1 MLFSVEDRYMMYYD
15 LLLDVDLSGCRKQLQ
30 IKKGEVDSRTIRIE
44 LCRGT
49 FPVVLDPKRH
59 WAMIKGIKA
68 DKTVLVNPGT
78 ITNEGKIEYAL
89 GSQDAAAVGNS
100 WYEVMVIDTDGDNPR
115 VLYSAQWKIEVGE
128 ELVEDG
134 KITSTNEYGA
144 LTAAIKKIDD
154 SIHVL
159 ARFSEGKK
167 ELSTSNGA
175 TAYEEVL
182 NVKNNPGLQ
191 VLITDTNAKNLNA
204 GYYTEKDGK
213 KTLIASTEEVPY
225 LIPYDSSDDSVGFW
239 INGSGTI
246 EITYAIVQRMT
257 IDEYARYMFKEVSTK
272 AEKLIEDGFMLEI
285 EQGGEVVR
293 INLKDYIRKINGKI
307 DEQIQEMEKTKD
319 SAINRIEKT
328 ANDAITTVENT
339 KEEAVSNVD
348 NAKNVAMS
356 LFYFEEQDINTTNAT
371 PQYKVKAPL
380 LKIKV
385 SSSNIKINY
394 YNKYYYLIDSQTFAG
409 SIDEI
414 IDLRQHADVEYISIL
429 TGTPSTA
436 KIIWLG
442 TAIAELY
449 RIEQEDHSLIAE
461 ANAKV
466 EINKQYLEQA
476 EEQAQIAINAAT
488 VASENA
494 DKAKASEDNAAQSEA
509 NSSTNATNAS
519 YASKNANISAQ
530 KAQSNLNDIVDKVE
544 EFDQKRIDSIAEIKT
559 ATSNA
564 KQELNDNADSLREAI
579 VNAADTKKEEINQ
592 KGLEVLQSIP
602 EEFSKVVSSTLIKP
616 TESGTEMMLTDSS
629 DMNIQELHLFGRTEQ
644 KTTKGIQLLDLS
656 SMKSGTGDGLT
667 YTNRGDGSVQVSGTA
682 TSQVGN
688 IWFKGKYDTNSEK
701 LTTLLTLEAGKKY
714 YIKDC
719 ILFEGVTNINTQ
731 TEVIEV
737 SAEEYPEGRRITGIR
752 NPRQVVGKTYNEVIY
767 PLIAESSTAV
777 EWEEYTGGQ
786 PSPSPDYL
794 QEMSCVK
801 NPTVSAAGKNLL
813 PNNAKN
819 KTIRNLIYTVN
830 EDKSISVKGT
840 YKVGKDVTE
849 SDIYLFGTF
858 NDEGQYVYI
867 PKGRYSINTISVP
880 RGIYIARE
888 KTKGPIITTE
898 NIIKTLSEQ
907 DCYFYSWIFRITK
920 DGTYN
925 STIYPQLEKGNM
937 STEYEEYK
945 EIQST
950 QLTCELNGIDD
961 VKDELI
967 VRADGTG
974 QLIQRIYRIKDYIFP
989 LSSAGKDDTAQKTVL
1004 YYSRI
1009 VGAPIALATNF
1020 EQERVM
1026 CNKLRWAQHNIWGN
1040 AVNDKPYLIEIYST
1054 SESLPPQMV
1063 IRVPKDIDVEEFVDS
1078 GLDIQY
1084 KIKEPIVTDLSAE
1097 EVQKILNLRTNKP
1110 NTTIWNDQNA
1120 EMQVTYVAD
1129 TKSYIDNK
1137 FKELSN
1143 AIVASASEAE

>member
-1 MLFSVEDRYMMYYD
+1 M
-15 LLLDVDLSGCRKQLQ
+15 
-30 IKKGEVDSRTIRIE
+30 
-44 LCRGT
+44 
-49 FPVVLDPKRH
+49 
-59 WAMIKGIKA
+59 
-68 DKTVLVNPGT
+68 
-78 ITNEGKIEYAL
+78 KI
-89 GSQDAAAVGNS
+89 N
-100 WYEVMVIDTDGDNPR
+100 
-115 VLYSAQWKIEVGE
+115 
-128 ELVEDG
+128 
-134 KITSTNEYGA
+134 
-144 LTAAIKKIDD
+144 KKIDNVYHIEFGLD
-154 SIHVL
+154 DDRAN
-159 ARFSEGKK
+159 ARIYRYDTGQLIKFYDIPDGVEVQFSNEH
-167 ELSTSNGA
+167 STNG
-175 TAYEEVL
+175 TI
-182 NVKNNPGLQ
+182 NKR
-191 VLITDTNAKNLNA
+191 ITDSMVQIPDSLLTSKDNIIAYIKYIDENSETTTKLIKFGLLDRAKPSDYVSPDEEPSFRSFVEEQLKEAKETVEKNKDYLKETIEN
-204 GYYTEKDGK
+204 TEKSKEYMDATDANRRTVEG
-213 KTLIASTEEVPY
+213 LTEK
-225 LIPYDSSDDSVGFW
+225 
-239 INGSGTI
+239 NK
-246 EITYAIVQRMT
+246 
-257 IDEYARYMFKEVSTK
+257 EYATQTESN
-272 AEKLIEDGFMLEI
+272 AE
-285 EQGGEVVR
+285 
-293 INLKDYIRKINGKI
+293 
-307 DEQIQEMEKTKD
+307 
-319 SAINRIEKT
+319 SA
-328 ANDAITTVENT
+328 NT
-339 KEEAVSNVD
+339 SASN
-348 NAKNVAMS
+348 
-356 LFYFEEQDINTTNAT
+356 
-371 PQYKVKAPL
+371 
-380 LKIKV
+380 
-385 SSSNIKINY
+385 
-394 YNKYYYLIDSQTFAG
+394 
-409 SIDEI
+409 
-414 IDLRQHADVEYISIL
+414 
-429 TGTPSTA
+429 
-436 KIIWLG
+436 
-442 TAIAELY
+442 
-449 RIEQEDHSLIAE
+449 
-461 ANAKV
+461 
-466 EINKQYLEQA
+466 
-476 EEQAQIAINAAT
+476 
-488 VASENA
+488 ASES
-494 DKAKASEDNAAQSEA
+494 AS
-509 NSSTNATNAS
+509 NAS
-519 YASKNANISAQ
+519 QSA
-530 KAQSNLNDIVDKVE
+530 
-544 EFDQKRIDSIAEIKT
+544 
-559 ATSNA
+559 SNA
-564 KQELNDNADSLREAI
+564 KGSADNASVSAKEAKDAAVKAGTSESNAKEAENNINSAVTEFEQTKRESLTEIGNLTTNSKEEISDLTDAKKAELNKINDDITQNAGELKEAI
-579 VNAADTKKEEINQ
+579 VETADAKKEEINQ
-592 KGLEVLQSIP
+592 KGLEVLASIP
-602 EEFSKVVSSTLIKP
+602 EEFGKVENATLIKP
-616 TESGTEMMLTDSS
+616 TESGTEINLTDSS
-629 DMNIQELHLFGRTEQ
+629 DMNIQELHFFGKSEQ

-794 QEMSCVK
+794 QEMSCVE

-880 RGIYIARE
+880 SGIYIARE
-888 KTKGPIITTE
+888 KTKGSIITTE

-1084 KIKEPIVTDLSAE
+1084 KIKNPIVTELSPE
-1097 EVQKILNLRTNKP
+1097 EVQKILALHTNKP

-1120 EMQVTYVAD
+1120 DMQITYIAD
-1129 TKSYIDNK
+1129 TKSYIDKK
-1137 FKELSN
+1137 FKELSD

>member
-1 MLFSVEDRYMMYYD
+1 MYYD

-68 DKTVLVNPGT
+68 DKTVLVNPGK

-100 WYEVMVIDTDGDNPR
+100 WYEVMVIDTDGENPR

-191 VLITDTNAKNLNA
+191 VLITDTNARNLNA

-213 KTLIASTEEVPY
+213 KTLIASTDEVPY

-246 EITYAIVQRMT
+246 EIAYAIVQRMT

-356 LFYFEEQDINTTNAT
+356 LFYFEERDINTTNAT

-409 SIDEI
+409 SINEI

-476 EEQAQIAINAAT
+476 EEQAQIATNAAT

-519 YASKNANISAQ
+519 YASKSANISAQ

-579 VNAADTKKEEINQ
+579 VATADAKKGEINQ
-592 KGLEVLQSIP
+592 KGLEVLASIP
-602 EEFSKVVSSTLIKP
+602 EDMGKIQDTTLIKS
-616 TESGTEMMLTDSS
+616 TESGTDMVLTDSS
-629 DMNIQELHLFGRTEQ
+629 DMNIQELHLFGKSEQ

-656 SMKSGTGDGLT
+656 SMNSGTGDGLT

-719 ILFEGVTNINTQ
+719 ILFEGMTNINTQ

-777 EWEEYTGGQ
+777 DWEPYTGGQ
-786 PSPSPDYL
+786 PSPSPDYP
-794 QEMSCVK
+794 QGIESVE
-801 NPTVSAAGKNLL
+801 NPTVKIVGKN
-813 PNNAKN
+813 KM
-819 KTIRNLIYTVN
+819 KTYVYSSADYRGGVLIFNEYLMKGDTYYTLSADFGNSSYYVN
-830 EDKSISVKGT
+830 ENIETAKKMTTLTGKTSITFKTVKNIPLTATGRVPLL
-840 YKVGKDVTE
+840 KRNVASKEIPQKLMLVEGKTAE
-849 SDIYLFGTF
+849 
-858 NDEGQYVYI
+858 
-867 PKGRYSINTISVP
+867 
-880 RGIYIARE
+880 
-888 KTKGPIITTE
+888 
-898 NIIKTLSEQ
+898 
-907 DCYFYSWIFRITK
+907 
-920 DGTYN
+920 
-925 STIYPQLEKGNM
+925 
-937 STEYEEYK
+937 EYEEYT
-945 EIQST
+945 EQTT
-950 QLTCELNGIDD
+950 QLTCELNGIDEN
-961 VKDELI
+961 KDELI

-974 QLIQRIYRIKDYIFP
+974 QLIQRLAKKIMDGSNIDTSASGQQEGSYLVNMETVSDMLTGNYNVG
-989 LSSAGKDDTAQKTVL
+989 LSTNATNKGSGKEKNTIRFGANNKNVYLYLTEAFAGKTATEL
-1004 YYSRI
+1004 REYFAENPFTI
-1009 VGAPIALATNF
+1009 VYPL
-1020 EQERVM
+1020 E
-1026 CNKLRWAQHNIWGN
+1026 
-1040 AVNDKPYLIEIYST
+1040 
-1054 SESLPPQMV
+1054 
-1063 IRVPKDIDVEEFVDS
+1063 
-1078 GLDIQY
+1078 
-1084 KIKEPIVTDLSAE
+1084 EPIVTELSAD
-1097 EVQKILNLRTNKP
+1097 EVQKILALHTNKP

>member
-1 MLFSVEDRYMMYYD
+1 
-15 LLLDVDLSGCRKQLQ
+15 
-30 IKKGEVDSRTIRIE
+30 
-44 LCRGT
+44 
-49 FPVVLDPKRH
+49 
-59 WAMIKGIKA
+59 
-68 DKTVLVNPGT
+68 
-78 ITNEGKIEYAL
+78 
-89 GSQDAAAVGNS
+89 
-100 WYEVMVIDTDGDNPR
+100 MVIDTDGENPR

-191 VLITDTNAKNLNA
+191 VLITDTNARNLNA

-213 KTLIASTEEVPY
+213 KTLIASTDEVPY

-246 EITYAIVQRMT
+246 EIAYAIVQRMT

-356 LFYFEEQDINTTNAT
+356 LFYFEERDINTTNAT

-409 SIDEI
+409 SINEI

-476 EEQAQIAINAAT
+476 EEQAQIATNAAT

-519 YASKNANISAQ
+519 YASKSANISAQ

-579 VNAADTKKEEINQ
+579 VATADAKKGEINQ
-592 KGLEVLQSIP
+592 KGLEVLASIP
-602 EEFSKVVSSTLIKP
+602 EDMGKIQDTTLIKS
-616 TESGTEMMLTDSS
+616 TESGTDMVLTDSS
-629 DMNIQELHLFGRTEQ
+629 DMNIQELHLFGKSEQ

-656 SMKSGTGDGLT
+656 SMNSGTGDGLT

-719 ILFEGVTNINTQ
+719 ILFEGMTNINTQ

-777 EWEEYTGGQ
+777 DWEPYTGGQ
-786 PSPSPDYL
+786 PSPSPDYP
-794 QEMSCVK
+794 QGIESVE
-801 NPTVSAAGKNLL
+801 NPTVKIVGKN
-813 PNNAKN
+813 KM
-819 KTIRNLIYTVN
+819 KTYVYSSADYRGGVLIFNEYLMKGDTYYTLSADFGNSSYYVN
-830 EDKSISVKGT
+830 ENIETAKKMTTLTGKTSITFKTVKNIPLTATGRVPLL
-840 YKVGKDVTE
+840 KRNVASKEIPQKLMLVEGKTAE
-849 SDIYLFGTF
+849 
-858 NDEGQYVYI
+858 
-867 PKGRYSINTISVP
+867 
-880 RGIYIARE
+880 
-888 KTKGPIITTE
+888 
-898 NIIKTLSEQ
+898 
-907 DCYFYSWIFRITK
+907 
-920 DGTYN
+920 
-925 STIYPQLEKGNM
+925 
-937 STEYEEYK
+937 EYEEYT
-945 EIQST
+945 EQTT
-950 QLTCELNGIDD
+950 QLTCELNGIDEN
-961 VKDELI
+961 KDELI

-974 QLIQRIYRIKDYIFP
+974 QLIQRLAKKIMDGSNIDTSASGQQEGSYLVNMETVSDMLTGNYNVG
-989 LSSAGKDDTAQKTVL
+989 LSTNATNKGSGKEKNTIRFGANNKNVYLYLTEAFAGKTATEL
-1004 YYSRI
+1004 REYFAENPFTI
-1009 VGAPIALATNF
+1009 VYPL
-1020 EQERVM
+1020 E
-1026 CNKLRWAQHNIWGN
+1026 
-1040 AVNDKPYLIEIYST
+1040 
-1054 SESLPPQMV
+1054 
-1063 IRVPKDIDVEEFVDS
+1063 
-1078 GLDIQY
+1078 
-1084 KIKEPIVTDLSAE
+1084 EPIVTELSAD
-1097 EVQKILNLRTNKP
+1097 EVQKILALHTNKP